1 MPRALRFI
9 HTSDVHLDA
18 YQGSDDPIWQ
28 ERRALMREAF
38 RRVIAT
44 AREQEAQALLIAGDV
59 FDSNRVPAETVEWFL
74 EQCASLAPVP
84 VVAINGNHDALG
96 EKSVYLRHDVE
107 GLENL
112 HFLLER
118 DGRAV
123 LLEELDLVVWGRG
136 YDDSDWHFRPLA
148 GLPSRDDGR
157 WHVALAHGHFVRG
170 EADRHRSML
179 IQPDE
184 IAGSGWDYIALGH
197 WEPHADVTTDG
208 VTAVYSGA
216 PMPISDAHS

>member
-1 MPRALRFI
+1 
-9 HTSDVHLDA
+9 
-18 YQGSDDPIWQ
+18 
-28 ERRALMREAF
+28 
-38 RRVIAT
+38 
-44 AREQEAQALLIAGDV
+44 
-59 FDSNRVPAETVEWFL
+59 
-74 EQCASLAPVP
+74 
-84 VVAINGNHDALG
+84 
-96 EKSVYLRHDVE
+96 
-107 GLENL
+107 
-112 HFLLER
+112 
-118 DGRAV
+118 
-123 LLEELDLVVWGRG
+123 
-136 YDDSDWHFRPLA
+136 DWHFRPLA

-216 PMPISDAHS
+216 PMPISDANTKAGYVIVVDCDPSGGVSWRRESVDPRR